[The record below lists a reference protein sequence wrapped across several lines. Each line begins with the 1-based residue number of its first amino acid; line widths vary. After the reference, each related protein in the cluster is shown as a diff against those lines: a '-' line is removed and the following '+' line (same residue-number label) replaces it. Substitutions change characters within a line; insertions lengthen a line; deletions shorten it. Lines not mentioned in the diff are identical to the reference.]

1 MPDVQPDLRPFC
13 ARVRPLSAVDLAER
27 RLRRADQR
35 LRRAL
40 PPGPRALERAE
51 TKPLQL
57 TTPAARPLRCC
68 GWSART
74 RRARWCLSQEG
85 SKHFVPGGNS
95 REAGSRRARAD
106 PKPARPRGPVRL
118 GPRAKGL
125 GGGRGIHHSTY
136 VVCAWC
142 ASRTAYLITNGSY
155 LNGHSHSHF
164 KSKPNS
170 TKPNLDQTQPT

>member
-35 LRRAL
+35 LRRAP

-74 RRARWCLSQEG
+74 RRTRWCLSQEG
-85 SKHFVPGGNS
+85 PKHFVPGGNL
-95 REAGSRRARAD
+95 READSRRARAD
-106 PKPARPRGPVRL
+106 PKPARPRGAVRL
-118 GPRAKGL
+118 GSRVKRL
-125 GGGRGIHHSTY
+125 GGGRRGRGARLGAFRPRPGLACPPE
-136 VVCAWC
+136 VARR
-142 ASRTAYLITNGSY
+142 AAL
-155 LNGHSHSHF
+155 
-164 KSKPNS
+164 
-170 TKPNLDQTQPT
+170 